1 MKQTV
6 LMLTTTKEKKKKH
19 IKVKSKDKSKTSRFW
34 VTYLS
39 NEEVPMDQG
48 H

>member
-6 LMLTTTKEKKKKH
+6 LMLTTTKEKKKN

-34 VTYLS
+34 ATYLS